1 MPAAYQLEQARSR
14 GFCTS
19 CCMRPARPGRKSCAH
34 CRLKSSIYGLFR
46 TRRKTSTQG
55 LNSLVKG
62 YDKTWVQQVLDTFD
76 GRCDYTGKPIEIDGK
91 ETARVVLD
99 IPRSYVPIH
108 GQSKIHHP
116 SNVKWCHR
124 DFVEYKRGMTGT
136 EFKDLWIFINDGK

>member
-1 MPAAYQLEQARSR
+1 MPAARQLEQARSK
-14 GFCTS
+14 GLCTS
-19 CCMRPARPGRKSCAH
+19 CCMRRARPGRKSCAH

-62 YDKTWVQQVLDTFD
+62 YDKTWVQQVLDTFN
-76 GRCDYTGKPIEIDGK
+76 GRCDYTGKSIQIDGD
-91 ETARVVLD
+91 ETAAVVLD

-124 DFVEYKRGMTGT
+124 DFVDYKRGMTGT
-136 EFKDLWIFINDGK
+136 EFKDLWIFINDGE